1 MKKLK
6 KLVAS
11 LTAAFALCLLFAN
24 VISVQAYND
33 PHYENKVY
41 INKTTDAK
49 GNYIN
54 VTKFRMG
61 LFSMK
66 TVNLEF
72 PENLDVTNIK
82 VNKKGLE
89 AARTSYYPSDDTY
102 YVWNAATQSSTDQKF
117 KLGNAVISLY
127 ATKAGTYK
135 VTFNI
140 GTTKY
145 TLNVYASETGV
156 YTKATLGKTK
166 LLTTK
171 TTVKNGELTKTESST
186 VKVSDKK
193 GKLKFTAGGNYKI
206 TGFVVEYVD
215 KNGKQQFKKYKN
227 GKSITLS
234 QKYYEENK
242 EGNGYSYRSA
252 RKNTYIYI
260 SYKDKFTGSSVTY
273 SISKTRGKKEVK
285 CVSKNNITKIN
296 SVSYSPS
303 ASLTLWNY

>member
-1 MKKLK
+1 MK

-61 LFSMK
+61 LFSQK
-66 TVNLEF
+66 TVTLDF
-72 PENLDVTNIK
+72 PENLEVTNLK
-82 VNKKGLE
+82 TSNKGLE
-89 AARTSYYPSDDTY
+89 AAITSYYANYDSYSTWDAANKK
-102 YVWNAATQSSTDQKF
+102 YVDPVF
-117 KLGNAVISLY
+117 KLGRAVITLNAV
-127 ATKAGTYK
+127 KAGSYK

-140 GTTKY
+140 GTSKY
-145 TLNVYASETGV
+145 TLNVLATEDGI

-171 TTVKNGELTKTESST
+171 TTVKSGELTKTT
-186 VKVSDKK
+186 GTMYKVTDKK
-193 GKLKFTAGGNYKI
+193 GKLKFTAGKKYKI

-215 KNGKQQFKKYKN
+215 KNGKTQYKKYKN